1 MAVVTMRQLLEAG
14 VHFGHQTRRWNPKM
28 RRFIFGERS
37 GIYIIDL
44 QQTLP
49 SIDTAYSFV
58 RDLSAE
64 NGTILFIGTKKQAQ
78 DPIQEQAE
86 RSGMPYVNQRWLG
99 GMLTNFETIAKRVA
113 KMQEYQRMRDSG
125 EFEAMPKKEALIL
138 GRELEKLERNLSGI
152 RAMSRRPDAVFVLDT
167 KKEHLAVAEA
177 NKLGIPVVAV
187 VDTNCDPDL
196 VQYVIPGNDDAIRA
210 SHLMCRVISD
220 AVIEGRYIASK
231 RNPAVAPTAAAP
243 VRSPEEEQA
252 FRSDQ
257 AQARRQ
263 AAAAQAERDARL
275 SAQRTASATEE
286 PAAAD
291 EPAAAEPAAEELAV
305 VEVTA
310 EEAALV
316 EAAVEEAAVV
326 EAAVVEVAA
335 EEAARRRGGR
345 RAERRRFRR
354 RVRAHHR
361 GSRRR

>member
-1 MAVVTMRQLLEAG
+1 MRQLLEAG

-58 RDLSAE
+58 RDLSADG
-64 NGTILFIGTKKQAQ
+64 GTILFIGTKKQAQ

-86 RSGMPYVNQRWLG
+86 RCGMPYVNQRWLG

-196 VQYVIPGNDDAIRA
+196 VQYVIPGNDDAIR
-210 SHLMCRVISD
+210 S
-220 AVIEGRYIASK
+220 
-231 RNPAVAPTAAAP
+231 
-243 VRSPEEEQA
+243 
-252 FRSDQ
+252 
-257 AQARRQ
+257 
-263 AAAAQAERDARL
+263 
-275 SAQRTASATEE
+275 
-286 PAAAD
+286 
-291 EPAAAEPAAEELAV
+291 
-305 VEVTA
+305 
-310 EEAALV
+310 AALMSRV
-316 EAAVEEAAVV
+316 VADAVEEGRQLAQRKGVRPPTS
-326 EAAVVEVAA
+326 
-335 EEAARRRGGR
+335 EEAEKPPPDPE
-345 RAERRRFRR
+345 AERRKADEQRR
-354 RVRAHHR
+354 ARTEAAKAQEQREARLRDAKKKQPPPPPDTAGDGVTEAAPKADEVPAEATTD
-361 GSRRR
+361 GGGASNG